1 MKTLLRDGV
10 REARLQL
17 HPAELG
23 RLQVTVSTDGDQA
36 RVSFVADTQ
45 AARDAIEQSMPRLR
59 EMLEQ
64 NGMQLAQSDV
74 GQRDLQS
81 GREGSDAESFQQ
93 AGDEVATGESEPVGM
108 LAAQTVTS
116 RIDTYI

>member
-1 MKTLLRDGV
+1 MKTLVRDGV

-23 RLQVTVSTDGDQA
+23 RLQVTVTTEGDQTKVVFTA
-36 RVSFVADTQ
+36 ETA

-59 EMLEQ
+59 DMLEQ
-64 NGMQLAQSDV
+64 SGLQLAQSDV
-74 GQRDLQS
+74 GQRDLQGNS
-81 GREGSDAESFQQ
+81 ERGGDGQLAGQQGSAEAVDNDA
-93 AGDEVATGESEPVGM
+93 PV
-108 LAAQTVTS
+108 LVTSQLGNS